1 MANPHSNSLKVV
13 TMVQNQP
20 DQPVSWLTCLK
31 GLASCTLSPGGG
43 LAANFYYELVKQEG
57 KQTMATDAA

>member
-1 MANPHSNSLKVV
+1 
-13 TMVQNQP
+13 MVQNQP
-20 DQPVSWLTCLK
+20 DQPVSLLTGLK

-57 KQTMATDAA
+57 NQAVATDTA